1 MGIADV
7 RAALVYAGEG
17 QLRFNDV
24 LMHLVDG
31 KQVIE
36 ANGWHNDGTPFD
48 ITSEPFSGEPGE
60 MARRI
65 AGQLVIEHRMT
76 RSMIASS
83 MIASAVTASPVT
95 ASSTTASTAT
105 ASTVTAPTMIPPH
118 TMIAPHTMI
127 EDDSMTAPAPIAG
140 LAATLRDHLTQA
152 TARADAVARRA
163 KDSVGNLHAVL
174 DAAEGTVA
182 QLDAAAADI
191 QSALG
196 LSTNGGPGLEQK

>member
-7 RAALVYAGEG
+7 RAALIYAGEG

-36 ANGWHNDGTPFD
+36 ANGWHHDGTPFD

-76 RSMIASS
+76 SARSMIASS
-83 MIASAVTASPVT
+83 TPASAVTASP
-95 ASSTTASTAT
+95 
-105 ASTVTAPTMIPPH
+105 VTAPTMIPPH

-196 LSTNGGPGLEQK
+196 LSTNGGPG